1 MSSAWK
7 ILPVTA
13 CSPEIT
19 HLNTLNRV
27 FLTVSVFGHLE
38 FACTGGVHQNLD
50 MEFLKTWFSGRE
62 ISVLGRTGYGFPR
75 PKPGNFLDMIFKT
88 WDPQFLETWSLHS
101 RFPRLKKT
109 WEILGYGFQD
119 LGFQLWSLGNFRIWF
134 SGHGFQDLGS
144 QLWGLGNFKIW
155 FSGHGFQD
163 LGSQLWGLDFHTRG
177 FQDWNLK
184 TFRTW
189 FSGCGI
195 SILGPG
201 FHTGGFTVAFGH
213 GHPLV

>member
-1 MSSAWK
+1 
-7 ILPVTA
+7 
-13 CSPEIT
+13 
-19 HLNTLNRV
+19 
-27 FLTVSVFGHLE
+27 
-38 FACTGGVHQNLD
+38 
-50 MEFLKTWFSGRE
+50 
-62 ISVLGRTGYGFPR
+62 
-75 PKPGNFLDMIFKT
+75 
-88 WDPQFLETWSLHS
+88 
-101 RFPRLKKT
+101 
-109 WEILGYGFQD
+109 
-119 LGFQLWSLGNFRIWF
+119 
-134 SGHGFQDLGS
+134 
-144 QLWGLGNFKIW
+144 
-155 FSGHGFQD
+155 